1 MPVCCGKMKT
11 VKKNL
16 RKTQKNHT
24 QFNFLKLESEKNSQL
39 FQINIKIVWKI
50 QKKLNNNKNNLDK
63 IYLKEKKNSNC
74 KKNKQLFYFSKI
86 KINFTLKENRT
97 K

>member
-1 MPVCCGKMKT
+1 MKT

-63 IYLKEKKNSNC
+63 IYFKRKKAATAR
-74 KKNKQLFYFSKI
+74 
-86 KINFTLKENRT
+86 KINNYFIFLK
-97 K
+97 